1 MKNFLKKCLSLVLVA
16 ILAAGTIGTY
26 LPGASA
32 KAEATGTTETPK
44 YMAKMVI
51 SNNKVSRTGQF
62 VTVTPGTTYTFS
74 YQAYAI
80 KAGRIQGWTYESG
93 YNDGACIAQNGFQ
106 AGETKECKGTYT
118 VPEGR
123 TKLYINFQVSSGEFY
138 IWNIKFTVQNSNE
151 NLLQN
156 ADFAQ
161 GEGSWINWH
170 FSAWGGDGASNQH
183 VTNDA
188 KSTEFEVESG
198 RKILLYNEELFSQN
212 IENRELLEETD
223 DPMYMAHIVG
233 VRNSADTGWDG
244 LRIGQ
249 YIDMKAENTYTLS
262 YDLYVV
268 QKGNLQGWIGEYSST
283 DTSKYAVA
291 QGTDVAG
298 TITSKTASFFVT
310 EDKTV
315 NVRFECNGGEFYVW
329 NVRLTVN
336 GSDDNLLTNSTF
348 EQGNGSWIG
357 WTFTSAYGYSN
368 KKMTTV
374 EESKTAEETTQR
386 KIVPYGMFASTD
398 IATWSAEPILEETL
412 DFNYKT
418 AVTATMTDGTTPSM
432 TFKMVSGGNIIN
444 AKTVSGALED
454 DGRYSFSFEVLPQQM
469 AYNVIATLSVT
480 TSSGVQIQMKE
491 YSVKE
496 YCAELLADENSDET
510 LKDLIADLLR
520 YGAQTQ
526 AAFGKTDTI
535 TSGLSDSM
543 SGYGSE
549 ALLTN
554 AVYVSNLLSGDN
566 TATYKWKSAS
576 LVLDGKVTIRLKFE
590 ASDILGLTVKI
601 GADAYDIQTGEGYY
615 YVDIPMMA
623 TAFDKTITAQFFVND
638 VAQGATLSY
647 SVNTYLYRKQN
658 SETEG
663 DLLLSVYR
671 YGQSADAYYA
681 YLNPGAAEF
690 LDNEIADNWD
700 L

>member
-26 LPGASA
+26 LPGTSA
-32 KAEATGTTETPK
+32 EAEATETTETPK
-44 YMAKMVI
+44 YMAKMVK
-51 SNNKVSRTGQF
+51 SSDSTNRTAQRI
-62 VTVTPGTTYTFS
+62 TVTAGTTYTIS
-74 YQAYAI
+74 YKMYVITKGNLQARAN
-80 KAGRIQGWTYESG
+80 GENNTWVIQGNDVVKEGYYEKS
-93 YNDGACIAQNGFQ
+93 
-106 AGETKECKGTYT
+106 KEYT
-118 VPEGR
+118 VPAG
-123 TKLYINFQVSSGEFY
+123 TTSLLFNFQVGSGEFY
-138 IWNIKFTVQNSNE
+138 LWDVKFVENGTDT
-151 NLLQN
+151 NLLKN
-156 ADFAQ
+156 ADFSQ
-161 GEGSWINWH
+161 GNGSWIDWM
-170 FSAWGGDGASNQH
+170 FSGYNGGNAQNITT
-183 VTNDA
+183 VT
-188 KSTEFEVESG
+188 KSHELETTIG
-198 RKILLYNEELFSQN
+198 RKIILYNKELFSPN
-212 IENRELLEETD
+212 IENRELLEETG
-223 DPMYMAHIVG
+223 DPLYMAKMLG
-233 VRNSADTGWDG
+233 SGKTTTTDDG
-244 LRIGQ
+244 LRIQ
-249 YIDMKAENTYTLS
+249 QTISVDPTKTYTLS
-262 YDLYVV
+262 YSMYVLT
-268 QKGNLQGWIGEYSST
+268 KGNLQGWLDENVCQGVDAAGTCIEKTVKNIQPSST
-283 DTSKYAVA
+283 S
-291 QGTDVAG
+291 
-298 TITSKTASFFVT
+298 ITA
-310 EDKTV
+310 
-315 NVRFECNGGEFYVW
+315 RFETTGGEFYIW
-329 NVRLTVN
+329 GIKLTED
-336 GSDDNLLTNSTF
+336 GGDGTNLLVNPDFT
-348 EQGNGSWIG
+348 QGNGSWLG
-357 WTFTSAYGYSN
+357 WTFTADYGYSG

-590 ASDILGLTVKI
+590 ASDISGLTVKI
-601 GADAYDIQTGEGYY
+601 GADAYDIQTSDGYY

-658 SETEG
+658 NETEG
-663 DLLLSVYR
+663 ALLLSVYR
-671 YGQSADAYYA
+671 YGQSADGYYA
-681 YLNPGAAEF
+681 YLNPGTTES